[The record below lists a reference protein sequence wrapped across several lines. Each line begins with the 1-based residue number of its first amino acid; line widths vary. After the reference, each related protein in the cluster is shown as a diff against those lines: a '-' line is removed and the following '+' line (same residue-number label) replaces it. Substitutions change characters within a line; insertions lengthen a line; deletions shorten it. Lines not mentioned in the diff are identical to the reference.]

1 MKNILVIIIVLIL
14 VSCQTTDDQYLIT
27 SKSVGLISESTT
39 VNELSSLYPNDS
51 IHKLQLDNSLSSV
64 NTKYVLYSKEGD
76 KLLELEPSS
85 SADTSKIAQVE
96 VISPK
101 FKTNKGLNTDSKFKK
116 VYDNYTI
123 SSIQKTLVNVI
134 VNLKKEGIYLAL
146 DNENLPDDIKYDD
159 EAVVKSTQ
167 IPDDAPIKYFWVR
180 LN

>member
-1 MKNILVIIIVLIL
+1 MKKILIIVISFFLI
-14 VSCQTTDDQYLIT
+14 SCQTTDDQHLIT
-27 SKSVGLISESTT
+27 SESVGLISKSTT
-39 VNELSSLYPNDS
+39 VNELSKLYPNDS
-51 IHKLQLDNSLSSV
+51 LDKLQLDNNLSSIK
-64 NTKYVLYSKEGD
+64 TKYVLYSKEGD
-76 KLLELEPSS
+76 KLLELEPES
-85 SADTSKIAQVE
+85 SADTSKIAQIE

-101 FKTNKGLNTDSKFKK
+101 FKTNKGLNTNSNFKE

-134 VNLKKEGIYLAL
+134 INLKKEGIYLAL

-159 EAVVKSTQ
+159 EAVVKSNQ